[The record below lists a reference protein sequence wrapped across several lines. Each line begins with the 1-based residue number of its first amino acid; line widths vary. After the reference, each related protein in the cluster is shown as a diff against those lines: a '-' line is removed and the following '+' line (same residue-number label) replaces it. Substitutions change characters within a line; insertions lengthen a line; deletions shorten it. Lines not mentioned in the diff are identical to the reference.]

1 MNDNVLYRKWRPL
14 TFNEVV
20 GQEHVTTTLINSID
34 LNQTSHAYLFTG
46 PRGVGKTTMARVLA
60 KAMNCTLTPNCCMQP
75 KGNRNFCDN
84 CKSINDG
91 NMIDLIEIDA
101 ASNRSIDDIRDIK
114 EKSLFAPNIGN
125 CKVYIID
132 EAHGLTGPAQQAF
145 LKLLEEPPKNVIII
159 LATTEINSIPQTI
172 ISRCQRF
179 DFSRINLEQMSSHLK
194 LISDSEDIKIS
205 NDACNVISLNSSG
218 SLRDA
223 ENILQQISSLK
234 NNDVNEEDVYN
245 FLGLSRIDTG
255 VKLTVNILKNEIDSV
270 LRLIQKESE
279 SGTDTLHLK
288 NQILKCLR
296 TIIYIKHGL
305 NDLLEETDSTI
316 SSLMS
321 ISKKISTE
329 KINKISKTLINS
341 QVEPNE
347 FPPISLEIA
356 LIECCDL
363 TEREKSETT
372 DLPTTNIDDIKDKA
386 QNIAIKKTESKPI
399 NASNPTVE
407 VGKNVTE
414 NPEQATAS
422 MKIAKKENEV
432 RQQPKRNIINEEW
445 KSVCNSL
452 RRVKGKKYFIGG
464 LLNSVSP
471 KIIEGKINLIF
482 KSNTMKQNFLSEISN
497 NDTKQKVIDSIKD
510 NYNENLELVVD
521 ELVDSSIEEQNPLV
535 KTPIVQ
541 HAISMGAKIK
551 KNN

>member
-34 LNQTSHAYLFTG
+34 LNQTGHAYLFTG

-60 KAMNCTLTPNCCMQP
+60 KAMNCTLTPNCCIQP

-288 NQILKCLR
+288 NQVLKCLR

-321 ISKKISTE
+321 ISKKISTD
-329 KINKISKTLINS
+329 KINKISKILINS
-341 QVEPNE
+341 HIEPNE

-372 DLPTTNIDDIKDKA
+372 DLPTADIDDIKDKA
-386 QNIAIKKTESKPI
+386 QNIETESKPI
-399 NASNPTVE
+399 NASSPTVE
-407 VGKNVTE
+407 ARKNVTE

-482 KSNTMKQNFLSEISN
+482 KSNTMKQNFLSEIAN
-497 NDTKQKVIDSIKD
+497 HETKQKVMDSIKD
-510 NYNENLELVVD
+510 NYNERLELIVD
-521 ELVDSSIEEQNPLV
+521 EIVDSSIEEQNPLV

-551 KNN
+551 KNK

>member
-60 KAMNCTLTPNCCMQP
+60 KAMNCTLTPNCCIQP

-234 NNDVNEEDVYN
+234 NNDVNEGDVYN

-363 TEREKSETT
+363 IEIEKSETT
-372 DLPTTNIDDIKDKA
+372 DLPTPDIDDIKDKA

-497 NDTKQKVIDSIKD
+497 NETKQKVIDSIKD
-510 NYNENLELVVD
+510 NYNESLELVVD

>member
-1 MNDNVLYRKWRPL
+1 MEKLRYLWGQEMNDNVLYRKWRPL

-60 KAMNCTLTPNCCMQP
+60 KAMNCTITPNCCLQP
-75 KGNRNFCDN
+75 KGERNFCDS
-84 CKSINDG
+84 CISINDG

-145 LKLLEEPPKNVIII
+145 LKLLEEPPDNVIII

-179 DFSRINLEQMSSHLK
+179 DFNRINTSQMSSHLM
-194 LISDSEDIKIS
+194 LICDSEEIKIS
-205 NDACNVISLNSSG
+205 EEACNVISLNSSG

-234 NNDVNEEDVYN
+234 NKDVKEEDVN
-245 FLGLSRIDTG
+245 DFLGLSRIDTG
-255 VKLTVNILKNEIDSV
+255 VDLTINILKNEIDSV
-270 LRLIQKESE
+270 LKLIQKESG
-279 SGTDTLHLK
+279 SGTDPLHLK
-288 NQILKCLR
+288 NQVLKCLR
-296 TIIYIKHGL
+296 TIIYLKHGL
-305 NDLLEETDSTI
+305 VDLLEETDSTI
-316 SSLMS
+316 NSLMS
-321 ISKKISTE
+321 ISKNINVETV
-329 KINKISKTLINS
+329 NKISKVLINS

-347 FPPISLEIA
+347 FPPLSLEVA
-356 LIECCDL
+356 LIECCNL
-363 TEREKSETT
+363 NENGNKPPANPVPESAPVVKNENGNKPPANKS
-372 DLPTTNIDDIKDKA
+372 
-386 QNIAIKKTESKPI
+386 
-399 NASNPTVE
+399 
-407 VGKNVTE
+407 
-414 NPEQATAS
+414 
-422 MKIAKKENEV
+422 
-432 RQQPKRNIINEEW
+432 IINNEW

-452 RRVKGKKYFIGG
+452 RRVKGNKYFIGG

-471 KIIEGKINLIF
+471 VINEGKINLIF
-482 KSNTMKQNFLSEISN
+482 KSNTMKQNFLSEIAN
-497 NDTKQKVIDSIKD
+497 HETKQKVMDSIKD
-510 NYNENLELVVD
+510 NYNESLELIVD
-521 ELVDSSIEEQNPLV
+521 EIVDSSIEEQNPLV

-551 KNN
+551 KNK

>member
-34 LNQTSHAYLFTG
+34 LNQTGHAYLFTG

-60 KAMNCTLTPNCCMQP
+60 KAMNCTLTPNCCIQP

-255 VKLTVNILKNEIDSV
+255 VKLTVSILKNEIDSV
-270 LRLIQKESE
+270 LKLIQKESE

-321 ISKKISTE
+321 ISKKISTD
-329 KINKISKTLINS
+329 KINKVSKILINS
-341 QVEPNE
+341 HIEPNE
-347 FPPISLEIA
+347 FPPISLEVA

-363 TEREKSETT
+363 TDREKSETT
-372 DLPTTNIDDIKDKA
+372 DLPTADIKDIKDKA
-386 QNIAIKKTESKPI
+386 QNIETESKPI
-399 NASNPTVE
+399 NASSPTVE
-407 VGKNVTE
+407 ARKNVTE

>member
-46 PRGVGKTTMARVLA
+46 PRGVGKTTMARILA
-60 KAMNCTLTPNCCMQP
+60 KAMNCTITPNCCLQP
-75 KGNRNFCDN
+75 NGDRNFCDS
-84 CKSINDG
+84 CLSINNG

-145 LKLLEEPPKNVIII
+145 LKLLEEPPENVIII

-179 DFSRINLEQMSSHLK
+179 DFNRIGIDQMSSHLK
-194 LISDSEDIKIS
+194 LISDSEEIKIS
-205 NDACNVISLNSSG
+205 QDACNVISLNSSG

-234 NNDVNEEDVYN
+234 SKDVSEEDVYE

-255 VKLTVNILKNEIDSV
+255 VQLTINILKNETDKV
-270 LRLIQKESE
+270 LRTIQKESE
-279 SGTDTLHLK
+279 SGTDPLHLK

-296 TIIYIKHGL
+296 TIIYIKHDL
-305 NDLLEETDSTI
+305 SDLLEETDSTI
-316 SSLMS
+316 SSLES
-321 ISKKISTE
+321 ISKKINTE
-329 KINKISKTLINS
+329 RINKISKILINS
-341 QVEPNE
+341 QVQPNE
-347 FPPISLEIA
+347 FPPLSLEVA
-356 LIECCDL
+356 LIECCEFIENENL
-363 TEREKSETT
+363 QGFGIENENLE
-372 DLPTTNIDDIKDKA
+372 KDKIKP
-386 QNIAIKKTESKPI
+386 QNDAKESLTAKPI
-399 NASNPTVE
+399 NNSAPIINNGS
-407 VGKNVTE
+407 E
-414 NPEQATAS
+414 NKP
-422 MKIAKKENEV
+422 
-432 RQQPKRNIINEEW
+432 QPNKNIINNEW

-452 RRVKGKKYFIGG
+452 RRVKGNKYFIGG

-471 KIIEGKINLIF
+471 EIKEGKINLTF
-482 KSNTMKQNFLSEISN
+482 KSNTMKQNFLSEIAN
-497 NDTKQKVIDSIKD
+497 NETKQKVIDSIKN
-510 NYNENLELVVD
+510 NYNKNLELVID
-521 ELVDSSIEEQNPLV
+521 EVVDSSIEEQNPLV

-551 KNN
+551 KK

>member
-1 MNDNVLYRKWRPL
+1 MSDNVLYRKWRPL

-60 KAMNCTLTPNCCMQP
+60 KAMNCTITPNCCLQP
-75 KGNRNFCDN
+75 KGERNFCDS
-84 CKSINDG
+84 CISINEG

-145 LKLLEEPPKNVIII
+145 LKLLEEPPDNVIII

-179 DFSRINLEQMSSHLK
+179 DFNRINTSQMSSHLM
-194 LISDSEDIKIS
+194 LICGAEKIKIS
-205 NDACNVISLNSSG
+205 EEACNIISLNSSG

-234 NNDVNEEDVYN
+234 NKDVNEGDVYD

-255 VKLTVNILKNEIDSV
+255 VDLTINILKNEIDGV
-270 LRLIQKESE
+270 LKLIQKESE
-279 SGTDTLHLK
+279 SGTDPLHLK
-288 NQILKCLR
+288 NQVLKCLR
-296 TIIYIKHGL
+296 TIIYLKHGL
-305 NDLLEETDSTI
+305 VDLLEETDNTI
-316 SSLMS
+316 NSLMS
-321 ISKKISTE
+321 ISKEISVE
-329 KINKISKTLINS
+329 AVNKISKVLINS

-347 FPPISLEIA
+347 FPPLSLEVA
-356 LIECCDL
+356 LIECCNLNENIKVQNFDTRVTNL
-363 TEREKSETT
+363 DKNNETKPVPEST
-372 DLPTTNIDDIKDKA
+372 PVIKNENGNKPQTKPVPESTPVIKNENGNKPQTNR
-386 QNIAIKKTESKPI
+386 SVI
-399 NASNPTVE
+399 NS
-407 VGKNVTE
+407 
-414 NPEQATAS
+414 
-422 MKIAKKENEV
+422 
-432 RQQPKRNIINEEW
+432 EW

-452 RRVKGKKYFIGG
+452 RRVKGNKYFIGG

-471 KIIEGKINLIF
+471 VINEGKINLVF

-497 NDTKQKVIDSIKD
+497 NETKQKVIDTIKD
-510 NYNENLELVVD
+510 NYNESLELIVD
-521 ELVDSSIEEQNPLV
+521 EIVDSSIEEQNPLV

-551 KNN
+551 KNK

>member
-1 MNDNVLYRKWRPL
+1 MSDNVLYRKWRPL

-20 GQEHVTTTLINSID
+20 GQEHVTTTLINSIS

-60 KAMNCTLTPNCCMQP
+60 KAMNCTITPNCCLQP
-75 KGNRNFCDN
+75 KGDRNFCDS

-145 LKLLEEPPKNVIII
+145 LKLLEEPPENVIII

-179 DFSRINLEQMSSHLK
+179 DFNRINIEQMSSHLK
-194 LISDSEDIKIS
+194 LICDAEEIKIS
-205 NDACNVISLNSSG
+205 EEACNVISLNSSG

-234 NNDVNEEDVYN
+234 NKDVKEEDVYN

-255 VKLTVNILKNEIDSV
+255 VDLTINILRSEIDSV
-270 LRLIQKESE
+270 LKLIQKESE
-279 SGTDTLHLK
+279 SGTDPLHLK

-296 TIIYIKHGL
+296 AIIYLKHGL
-305 NDLLEETDSTI
+305 SSLLEETESTVT
-316 SSLMS
+316 SLMN
-321 ISKKISTE
+321 ISKEINVETV
-329 KINKISKTLINS
+329 NKISKVLINS
-341 QVEPNE
+341 QVETNE
-347 FPPISLEIA
+347 FPPLSLEVA
-356 LIECCDL
+356 LIECCNL
-363 TEREKSETT
+363 NENGNK
-372 DLPTTNIDDIKDKA
+372 PPVNPVP
-386 QNIAIKKTESKPI
+386 ESAPAVKNENGNKPPV
-399 NASNPTVE
+399 NPVPE
-407 VGKNVTE
+407 SAPAVKNGNGNKPPV
-414 NPEQATAS
+414 NRS
-422 MKIAKKENEV
+422 
-432 RQQPKRNIINEEW
+432 IINNEW

-452 RRVKGKKYFIGG
+452 RRVKGNKYFIGG

-471 KIIEGKINLIF
+471 VINEGKINLIF
-482 KSNTMKQNFLSEISN
+482 KSNTMKQNFLSEIAN
-497 NDTKQKVIDSIKD
+497 HETKQKVIDSIKD
-510 NYNENLELVVD
+510 NYNESLELIVD
-521 ELVDSSIEEQNPLV
+521 EIVDSSIEEQNPLV

-551 KNN
+551 KNK